1 MEVINKNERV
11 PYRQLDKDLLRIILV
26 VLVVIGHGTYYD
38 ITTKFGSI
46 NYGILMSDA
55 SISDTMFHKITSIL
69 TNFIYT
75 FHMPAFIALSG
86 SLFSLKKNI
95 NTRGTIIKKAKRLLI
110 PFIAVWIFWN
120 LPVKYFSGY
129 YHGVSIKGMLL
140 QLIFPSCVYL
150 WYLECLFFVFVIAS
164 FVCKLETKKQIII
177 VSFCWCIGVILYKG
191 LDQYHVL
198 GDPLYYLLWFY
209 LGYRLENMIEWLKK
223 HNIWKDSSILCLFGL
238 VCLSFIVD
246 KIVKIHFFHF
256 LSSYIVC
263 PFFMLIVLNYIVRH
277 IKINGRAIKSLSD
290 YGMGIYLYAEPL
302 NYLFLF
308 WFYRFCGIEFFGS
321 EFGAAIIYFSRI
333 VITPIIAIGITWI
346 LKKFNLKYLY

>member
-1 MEVINKNERV
+1 
-11 PYRQLDKDLLRIILV
+11 
-26 VLVVIGHGTYYD
+26 
-38 ITTKFGSI
+38 
-46 NYGILMSDA
+46 
-55 SISDTMFHKITSIL
+55 
-69 TNFIYT
+69 
-75 FHMPAFIALSG
+75 
-86 SLFSLKKNI
+86 
-95 NTRGTIIKKAKRLLI
+95 
-110 PFIAVWIFWN
+110 
-120 LPVKYFSGY
+120 
-129 YHGVSIKGMLL
+129 MLL

-150 WYLECLFFVFVIAS
+150 WYLECLFLVFVIAS
-164 FVCKLETKKQIII
+164 FVCKLETKKQIVI